1 MLRKN
6 SKLGFIRKS
15 VERKTHIFKSRD
27 TASVQI
33 ANNQSIT
40 FQITSHS
47 SQQKMS
53 LIHSIIISSHC
64 SGQFNFFDIKRRVL
78 HSTKQAT
85 IQSKSFKQSDRNLD
99 YKKNFNPKENWLT
112 LIGFSWISQAEQL
125 RSERSLSRIFFNAFQ

>member
-1 MLRKN
+1 MQAVDKISIKQIN
-6 SKLGFIRKS
+6 CFKKISKLGFIRKS
-15 VERKTHIFKSRD
+15 VERKSHIFKSRD

-99 YKKNFNPKENWLT
+99 YKKKL
-112 LIGFSWISQAEQL
+112 Q
-125 RSERSLSRIFFNAFQ
+125 SERKLIDFDRIFLNFAS